1 MTHRDQVF
9 KRYNLDTK
17 KSYSVGDI
25 SKITSF
31 NKSDLYTVKKRGEG
45 AWKTNIAS
53 VRLKGS
59 FKKDPSAPRSA
70 KLSPEQWGYA
80 RMYAFI
86 NKIDK
91 AMDNK
96 QPKIDQDCDIAR
108 KYLPEIKCK

>member
-17 KSYSVGDI
+17 KSYSVDDI

-31 NKSDLYTVKKRGEG
+31 NKSDLYAVKKRGEG
-45 AWKTNIAS
+45 AWKTNIES

-91 AMDNK
+91 AKDNR
-96 QPKIDQDCDIAR
+96 QPMINQDCDIAR